1 MKGGDDLKRTWGA
14 LAISVF
20 IAVMVPVAW
29 CMLMFSRSDI
39 ALTAM
44 GLYSLKYF
52 TVLSN
57 LLLGAASLVY
67 AVCLVRFL
75 RTGARVPHWAFLLK
89 YAGTVATTVTL
100 MTVLLFLGPTMGY
113 PLMFVGANLWLHL
126 IIPVAGI
133 VEFVFFD
140 VQYRLS
146 FKETLVGVV
155 PTLLYGVAYCANI
168 LINGV
173 GTYPYTND
181 WYGFTMWGVQ
191 YMPVVLLVILLAT
204 WLFAVVI
211 RLGNTKANHS
221 G

>member
-1 MKGGDDLKRTWGA
+1 MGDDVKRARGA
-14 LAISVF
+14 LALSVF
-20 IAVMVPVAW
+20 IAIMMPVAW
-29 CMLMFSRSDI
+29 CMLMLSRSDI
-39 ALTAM
+39 ALTAV

-57 LLLGAASLVY
+57 LLLAVASLVY
-67 AVCLVRFL
+67 AVCLVRFM
-75 RTGARVPHWAFLLK
+75 RSGARVPHWAYLLK

-100 MTVLLFLGPTMGY
+100 MTVLLFLGPTLGY
-113 PLMFVGANLWLHL
+113 PLMFVGGNLWLHL

-140 VQYRLS
+140 VQYSLS
-146 FKETLVGVV
+146 FKEMLVGVV
-155 PTLLYGVAYCANI
+155 PTLLYGIAYCANI

-173 GTYPYTND
+173 GTFPNTND

-191 YMPVVLLVILLAT
+191 YMPVVLAAMLLAT
-204 WLFAVVI
+204 WLLAVLI
-211 RLGNTKANHS
+211 RLGNIKANHL

>member
-1 MKGGDDLKRTWGA
+1 
-14 LAISVF
+14 
-20 IAVMVPVAW
+20 MVPVAW

-44 GLYSLKYF
+44 GLYSLKFF

-57 LLLGAASLVY
+57 LLLGAASLAY
-67 AVCLVRFL
+67 AVCFARFM
-75 RTGARVPHWAFLLK
+75 RTGARVPHWAYLLK
-89 YAGTVATTVTL
+89 FAGTVATTVTL
-100 MTVLLFLGPTMGY
+100 MTVLLFLGPTLGY
-113 PLMFVGANLWLHL
+113 PLMFVGGNLWLHL

-140 VQYRLS
+140 VQYSLS

-155 PTLLYGVAYCANI
+155 PTLLYGIAYCANI

-173 GTYPYTND
+173 GTRPYTND
-181 WYGFTMWGVQ
+181 WYGFAIWGLQ
-191 YMPVVLLVILLAT
+191 YMPVVFLVMLLAT
-204 WLFAVVI
+204 WLFAVLI
-211 RLGNTKANHS
+211 RLGNTKANHL